1 MQNSSLS
8 CAASGSNCPA
18 KNISEDERLFSV
30 GAGTAL
36 TILGLS
42 RRSLS
47 GVILAAIGGSMIY
60 RGTTGFCQLYSALG
74 IDTAHP
80 AQQGMPE
87 QYRGA
92 EARDEVEQASWESF
106 PASDPPSWSGGAR

>member
-1 MQNSSLS
+1 MSNPSMSCGMSQSS
-8 CAASGSNCPA
+8 CPA

-36 TILGLS
+36 AILGLS

-47 GVILAAIGGSMIY
+47 GIVLAALGGAMIY
-60 RGTTGFCQLYSALG
+60 RGTTGVCQLYSALG

-80 AQQGMPE
+80 SKMEMPE
-87 QYRGA
+87 QYRSN